1 VASLELG
8 FSIHHLASVFIAT
21 SLHVLIPQISTPL
34 LQVITPKPF
43 DAPGSETDNG
53 QLPAIRLQ
61 VVTTPIAIPYL
72 SLQT

>member
-1 VASLELG
+1 MERKISTVASLELG

-43 DAPGSETDNG
+43 VQSHSMRPVPKRITGSS
-53 QLPAIRLQ
+53 Q
-61 VVTTPIAIPYL
+61 PYAYRW
-72 SLQT
+72 